1 MPVSMGPP
9 SGMLNNNQLNESFNG
24 DNNNFKPSES
34 FKNPWT
40 TVSRPMNG
48 FIDVNPIVY
57 ERQEKEKL
65 DLQKVL

>member
-1 MPVSMGPP
+1 M
-9 SGMLNNNQLNESFNG
+9 NG
-24 DNNNFKPSES
+24 NFKPADS

-57 ERQEKEKL
+57 ER
-65 DLQKVL
+65 